1 MFLILLF
8 FTLANCR
15 NLKKPLV
22 EYNFCTDINGSPYV
36 FKRSSSNEQCENDVA
51 KIQYIN
57 AINSTG
63 WASVDI
69 EISSEDIPEWQQA
82 YAAGFLEGRSTRHLI
97 SDHAYNL
104 LNNYCKE
111 TREYCDRAFDFLLRQ
126 FQFMR
131 LSIENSPR
139 DPYWKQVEIDSIHLY
154 EMKIKVNFTLT
165 HLVGMV
171 DGYDNTLMQSRS
183 DEQLVKHKVFLIQL
197 QAEIWDLE
205 AKFNRPKWM
214 SRRRG
219 HCSALVKL
227 LSDRSDILFAH
238 TTWDSLSSLL
248 RVQKRLR
255 FKLSHLPGAEYSYSG
270 YPGTLASID
279 DFYMSGSNLAITETT
294 NELYTTKLYDRMKS
308 TSVPTWIRSQI
319 STRMASTGD
328 EWAIIFGK
336 HNSGTYNNQWIIV
349 DYNKFDSG
357 LIKLLPGTLTII
369 EQMPGALEYAD
380 MTSHLD
386 KKSFWSSYNRPFFPQ
401 MFSLGGFA
409 EMEKKYGEYF
419 SYNETARSKIFR
431 REQHKVVDFRSLH
444 SLMRLNNYLSDPL
457 SQCSSCSPHE
467 NAEYAIASRNDL
479 NPRDGKYPYKGME
492 VRDMAATDVKYT
504 SSSLPPLSFISECGP
519 THDSLPPFDWS
530 ESDLN
535 DVVRHRGQ
543 PKRWNF
549 HPIHNMWS
557 DNSLY
562 ESISI

>member
-1 MFLILLF
+1 MLTIFSIITAKKQENIVIERLIF
-8 FTLANCR
+8 FFDNS
-15 NLKKPLV
+15 NL
-22 EYNFCTDINGSPYV
+22 
-36 FKRSSSNEQCENDVA
+36 
-51 KIQYIN
+51 
-57 AINSTG
+57 
-63 WASVDI
+63 
-69 EISSEDIPEWQQA
+69 
-82 YAAGFLEGRSTRHLI
+82 
-97 SDHAYNL
+97 
-104 LNNYCKE
+104 
-111 TREYCDRAFDFLLRQ
+111 CDSQSR
-126 FQFMR
+126 
-131 LSIENSPR
+131 I
-139 DPYWKQVEIDSIHLY
+139 
-154 EMKIKVNFTLT
+154 VNFTLT

-248 RVQKRLR
+248 R
-255 FKLSHLPGAEYSYSG
+255 
-270 YPGTLASID
+270 
-279 DFYMSGSNLAITETT
+279 
-294 NELYTTKLYDRMKS
+294 
-308 TSVPTWIRSQI
+308 I

-419 SYNETARSKIFR
+419 K
-431 REQHKVVDFRSLH
+431 
-444 SLMRLNNYLSDPL
+444 
-457 SQCSSCSPHE
+457 
-467 NAEYAIASRNDL
+467 YAIASRNDL

-535 DVVRHRGQ
+535 DV
-543 PKRWNF
+543 
-549 HPIHNMWS
+549 
-557 DNSLY
+557 SL
-562 ESISI
+562 

>member
-1 MFLILLF
+1 MKKFIILLL
-8 FTLANCR
+8 FTWANCR

-22 EYNFCTDINGSPYV
+22 EYNFCTDINGDPYV
-36 FKRSSSNEQCENDVA
+36 FKRSSANEQCENDVA

-104 LNNYCKE
+104 LNNY
-111 TREYCDRAFDFLLRQ
+111 Y
-126 FQFMR
+126 
-131 LSIENSPR
+131 
-139 DPYWKQVEIDSIHLY
+139 
-154 EMKIKVNFTLT
+154 
-165 HLVGMV
+165 
-171 DGYDNTLMQSRS
+171 GYDNTLMQSRS
-183 DEQLVKHKVFLIQL
+183 DEQLVKHKVFVIQL

-205 AKFNRPKWM
+205 AKFNRPKLM
-214 SRRRG
+214 NRRRG

-255 FKLSHLPGAEYSYSG
+255 FKFPHLPGAEYSYSG

-279 DFYMSGSNLAITETT
+279 DFYMSGANLAITETT

-319 STRMASTGD
+319 STRMASTGE

-380 MTSHLD
+380 MTSHLE
-386 KKSFWSSYNRPFFPQ
+386 KNSFWSSYNRP
-401 MFSLGGFA
+401 SV
-409 EMEKKYGEYF
+409 Y
-419 SYNETARSKIFR
+419 KI
-431 REQHKVVDFRSLH
+431 
-444 SLMRLNNYLSDPL
+444 
-457 SQCSSCSPHE
+457 
-467 NAEYAIASRNDL
+467 
-479 NPRDGKYPYKGME
+479 
-492 VRDMAATDVKYT
+492 
-504 SSSLPPLSFISECGP
+504 LPSNVLFGRI
-519 THDSLPPFDWS
+519 
-530 ESDLN
+530 
-535 DVVRHRGQ
+535 R
-543 PKRWNF
+543 
-549 HPIHNMWS
+549 
-557 DNSLY
+557 
-562 ESISI
+562 